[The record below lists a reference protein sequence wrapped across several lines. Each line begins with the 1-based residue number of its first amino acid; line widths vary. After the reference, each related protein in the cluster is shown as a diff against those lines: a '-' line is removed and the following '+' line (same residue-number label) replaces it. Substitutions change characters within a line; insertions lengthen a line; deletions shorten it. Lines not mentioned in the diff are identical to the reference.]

1 VNLFPHNQCLPAS
14 YLGSRISVSLKF
26 ILILCFPYNKTM
38 SDIKDDM
45 EKTGDKMKTGAKKT
59 ENRMEEGAEEA
70 KEKVE

>member
-1 VNLFPHNQCLPAS
+1 LNLIQYNHCLPTS
-14 YLGSRISVSLKF
+14 YLDSRISVSLKF
-26 ILILCFPYNKTM
+26 ILILCFPYNNTM
-38 SDIKDDM
+38 SEIKDDM